1 MPGRPRETVFICA
14 DAESADEAATRA
26 TRRMIAAWTDEHI
39 CPVEYR
45 DILADLHETMS
56 YTERT
61 AHRIALYD
69 RIVEE
74 VGHLLHNGLSRRG
87 RKLAAEREQR
97 IAELEGVNIPCQ
109 S

>member
-1 MPGRPRETVFICA
+1 MPNRPRETVFICA
-14 DAESADEAATRA
+14 DAEAADEAATRA
-26 TRRMIAAWTDEHI
+26 LRRLIAAWDDEDV
-39 CPVEYR
+39 CPLEYR
-45 DILADLHETMS
+45 NILADLRETAS
-56 YTERT
+56 YTGRT

-87 RKLAAEREQR
+87 RKLAADREQLV
-97 IAELEGVNIPCQ
+97 AELEGANIPCP